1 MNYPVVRRQALEQL
15 EPFVGE
21 WQVEVGVPK
30 APVGRTVFR
39 WGLDKQFLIQESE
52 VPDPSAPNSLA
63 IVAVGLDGTYTQHY
77 FDARGVVRLYA
88 MTVSNGSWTLVCD
101 QPDFT
106 PLDFSQRF
114 VGAFAGG
121 TDRIEG
127 AWEMSAQG
135 DAWRHDFDMSYTRV
149 WLPPPSPA

>member
-1 MNYPVVRRQALEQL
+1 MNDPVIRRQALAQL
-15 EPFVGE
+15 ERFVGE
-21 WQVEVGVPK
+21 WQVEVGVPN

-39 WGLDKQFLIQESE
+39 WGLDNQFLIQESE
-52 VPDPSAPNSLA
+52 VPDPNAPNSLA
-63 IVAVGLDGTYTQHY
+63 IVAVALDGTYTQHY

-88 MTVSNGSWTLVCD
+88 MTMSDGSWTLVRD

-114 VGAFAGG
+114 VGAFVGG

-127 AWEMSAQG
+127 AWEMSVQG
-135 DAWRHDFDMSYTRV
+135 DGWRHDFDMSYTRV
-149 WLPPPSPA
+149 